1 MIPCI
6 EVCYFDKR
14 IDTVL
19 IAVKTTGEEVPVVK
33 FKQNFIDLQI
43 AGKDPSCLSLI
54 QFQIEKRKVD
64 WHKAQ

>member
-1 MIPCI
+1 MIPHV
-6 EVCYFDKR
+6 EDFYFDKR

-33 FKQNFIDLQI
+33 FKQNFIDLQMV
-43 AGKDPSCLSLI
+43 GKDPYCLSLI

-64 WHKAQ
+64 